1 MEDNKEQIKKHAQ
14 WLNSLLTGWGL
25 KQSWAKVL
33 TGAIIGAII
42 ALLSGCTWAFN
53 AVTPTQTYSSVIEI
67 IPVQET
73 DK

>member
-1 MEDNKEQIKKHAQ
+1 MEEPNKEQIKKSVQ

-42 ALLSGCTWAFN
+42 ALLSGCTWTFN
-53 AVTPTQTYSSVIEI
+53 AVTPTQNYNSVIEI
-67 IPVQET
+67 IPV
-73 DK
+73 